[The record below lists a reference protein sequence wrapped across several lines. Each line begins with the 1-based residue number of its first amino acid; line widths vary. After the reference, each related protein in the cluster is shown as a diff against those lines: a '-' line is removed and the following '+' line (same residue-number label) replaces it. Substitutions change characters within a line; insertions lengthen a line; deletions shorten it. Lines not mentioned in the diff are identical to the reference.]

1 MAAGR
6 NDLRYLNVL
15 HRTCTSLSLNTLLCF
30 FTLLW
35 RGCEESSMILIS
47 FCNILL
53 WMMTS
58 SGSRATPRTEP
69 AFFQFVDSV
78 QVSGSDAAAPAD
90 GCKADCTLHNRLIED
105 VQHFGADIKR
115 SQLP

>member
-47 FCNILL
+47 FCSILL

-58 SGSRATPRTEP
+58 SGSRVTPRTEP
-69 AFFQFVDSV
+69 AFLINLLILFKSLVLMLLPQQMAEHKPFQETDNFV
-78 QVSGSDAAAPAD
+78 G
-90 GCKADCTLHNRLIED
+90 
-105 VQHFGADIKR
+105 
-115 SQLP
+115 